1 MVTEGLTSSFSCH
14 PDVDGDFGFRGIGHQ
29 KDQLSINNMLPNML
43 CEDDVWYGKDDRI
56 AQMLCD
62 RSEQIEVEERQR
74 KFDVFK

>member
-1 MVTEGLTSSFSCH
+1 
-14 PDVDGDFGFRGIGHQ
+14 
-29 KDQLSINNMLPNML
+29 MLPNML